1 MYETDDKLK
10 WIVEIAVPKF
20 MDTNSL
26 NVDLHPDYV
35 RCDIKGK
42 ITQLLI
48 PEDILVEQSK
58 VQRS

>member
-1 MYETDDKLK
+1 MYESDDKLK
-10 WIVEIAVPKF
+10 IIIEIAVPKF

-42 ITQLLI
+42 ITQLVI
-48 PEDILVEQSK
+48 PEEILVE
-58 VQRS
+58 

>member
-1 MYETDDKLK
+1 MTDTPDGLK
-10 WIVEIAVPKF
+10 IIIEIQVPKF

-26 NVDLHPDYV
+26 NVDLQPEYV

-48 PEDILVEQSK
+48 PEEILVEKSL
-58 VQRS
+58 V